1 MIETKFTTGPWFGMD
16 ENGQFNGNH
25 EWSASDENE
34 DVCTSEVAPI
44 WSADRVIALVV
55 HSSSSFYARSHPS
68 IKANAHLIAAAPD
81 MYEELECAR
90 DVFRF
95 YQSQHE
101 FKGGTEK
108 AIRNKEIADR
118 IDRLLAKARG
128 QE

>member
-1 MIETKFTTGPWFGMD
+1 MSETKFTPGPWDVVMGPSGQLYIEGKGGVLISIVSFGDGIDD
-16 ENGQFNGNH
+16 EANG
-25 EWSASDENE
+25 D
-34 DVCTSEVAPI
+34 
-44 WSADRVIALVV
+44 
-55 HSSSSFYARSHPS
+55 
-68 IKANAHLIAAAPD
+68 LIAAAPD

-95 YQSQHE
+95 YQSHHE

-128 QE
+128 DA

>member
-1 MIETKFTTGPWFGMD
+1 MGMAEGVVMSKTKFTPGPWRYWPCRVDSNAAPPMYDFV
-16 ENGQFNGNH
+16 QFANQH
-25 EWSASDENE
+25 DHVFRAPLKYL
-34 DVCTSEVAPI
+34 SE
-44 WSADRVIALVV
+44 AD
-55 HSSSSFYARSHPS
+55 AR
-68 IKANAHLIAAAPD
+68 LIAAAPD

-95 YQSQHE
+95 YQSHHE

-128 QE
+128 EA